1 MAPVVWFLVS
11 HADGK
16 VSTEYGVWEGWTR
29 ESILTALL
37 QLDALPYMSFQRR
50 LLAQG
55 KQGQWKDFA
64 ILRVDKD
71 EEYTLPF

>member
-1 MAPVVWFLVS
+1 MAPVVWFLVL
-11 HADGK
+11 HADGE
-16 VSTEYGVWEGWTR
+16 VSTEYLVGEGWTR

-37 QLDALPYMSFQRR
+37 QFDALPYMSFQ
-50 LLAQG
+50 LLLTQA

-64 ILRVDKD
+64 VLRVDKD